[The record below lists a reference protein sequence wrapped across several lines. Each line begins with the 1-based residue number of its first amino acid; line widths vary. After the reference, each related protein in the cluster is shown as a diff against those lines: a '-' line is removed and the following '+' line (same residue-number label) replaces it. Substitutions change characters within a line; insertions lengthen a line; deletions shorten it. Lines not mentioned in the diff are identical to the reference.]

1 LKNQL
6 SKEGLAIKKERGA
19 LVRRE
24 NVWSFYFLER
34 EKPVS
39 FVSPGEGGEAPS
51 LPLLVLVFS
60 LWP

>member
-1 LKNQL
+1 MKNQL

-39 FVSPGEGGEAPS
+39 FVSPGGR
-51 LPLLVLVFS
+51 L
-60 LWP
+60 